1 MAEKMKNDEVEAT
14 EEKVDEAEEKVDETK
29 ENAETV
35 ENDETVANEKTEK
48 NDDTVADEKEDQI
61 KVLQD
66 EVNKWKNEYYK
77 VFADMENVKRRMQN
91 EHANSLKFMTQ
102 SIVEQMLPIVD
113 NFERSLAVENP
124 SDELKGFL
132 KGYEMIYKQIVT
144 LLENQGVKVIETKG
158 KEFDPNYHQAVMTVS
173 DENFKPG
180 MIVEE
185 LQKGYM
191 LKDRVIRASLVKVS
205 E

>member
-1 MAEKMKNDEVEAT
+1 MAEENKNEEIVEETEVDEKEVDEV
-14 EEKVDEAEEKVDETK
+14 VDEKENDVD
-29 ENAETV
+29 ENAEEV
-35 ENDETVANEKTEK
+35 VN
-48 NDDTVADEKEDQI
+48 EKEDQI
-61 KVLQD
+61 RILQG
-66 EVNKWKNEYYK
+66 EVDKWKNEYYK
-77 VFADMENVKRRMQN
+77 VFADMENVKRRLQN
-91 EHANSLKFMTQ
+91 EHANNLKFMAQ
-102 SIVEQMLPIVD
+102 GIVEQMLPIVD

-144 LLENQGVKVIETKG
+144 LLENQGVKVIETKD
-158 KEFDPNYHQAVMTVS
+158 KEFDPNFHQAVMTVS
-173 DENFKPG
+173 DENYKPG

>member
-1 MAEKMKNDEVEAT
+1 MAEENKQEEIVEET
-14 EEKVDEAEEKVDETK
+14 EEVADEKETENVEEAEEV
-29 ENAETV
+29 V
-35 ENDETVANEKTEK
+35 
-48 NDDTVADEKEDQI
+48 DEKEDQI

-66 EVNKWKNEYYK
+66 EVDKWKNEYYK
-77 VFADMENVKRRMQN
+77 VFADMENVKRRLQN
-91 EHANSLKFMTQ
+91 EHTNNLKFMMQ
-102 SIVEQMLPIVD
+102 GIIEQMLPIVD
-113 NFERSLAVENP
+113 NFERSLAIENP

-132 KGYEMIYKQIVT
+132 KGYEMIYKQIVS
-144 LLENQGVKVIETKG
+144 LLENQGVKVIETKD
-158 KEFDPNYHQAVMTVS
+158 KEFDPNFHQAVMTVS
-173 DENFKPG
+173 DENYKPG

>member
-1 MAEKMKNDEVEAT
+1 MKEVNKVAEDIKKEEVKESQVDDENVEETEEVEEDT
-14 EEKVDEAEEKVDETK
+14 EDVEKVK
-29 ENAETV
+29 
-35 ENDETVANEKTEK
+35 
-48 NDDTVADEKEDQI
+48 DDKEDQI
-61 KVLQD
+61 KVLQA
-66 EVNKWKNEYYK
+66 EVDKWKNEYYK
-77 VFADMENVKRRMQN
+77 VFADMENVKRRLQN
-91 EHANSLKFMTQ
+91 EHANNLKFMAQ
-102 SIVEQMLPIVD
+102 GIIEQMLPIVD

-124 SDELKGFL
+124 SEEVAGFL

-158 KEFDPNYHQAVMTVS
+158 KEFDPNFHQAVMTVS
-173 DENFKPG
+173 DENYKPG

>member
-1 MAEKMKNDEVEAT
+1 MKEVNKVAEDIKKEEAKESQVDDEKVEETEEVEENT
-14 EEKVDEAEEKVDETK
+14 EEVEEK
-29 ENAETV
+29 
-35 ENDETVANEKTEK
+35 
-48 NDDTVADEKEDQI
+48 DDKEDQI
-61 KVLQD
+61 KVLQA
-66 EVNKWKNEYYK
+66 EVDKWKNEYYK
-77 VFADMENVKRRMQN
+77 VFADMENVKRRLQN
-91 EHANSLKFMTQ
+91 EHANNLKFMAQ
-102 SIVEQMLPIVD
+102 GIIEQMLPIVD

-124 SDELKGFL
+124 SEEVAGFL

-158 KEFDPNYHQAVMTVS
+158 KEFDPNFHQAVMTVS
-173 DENFKPG
+173 DENYKPG
-180 MIVEE
+180 MVVEE

>member
-1 MAEKMKNDEVEAT
+1 MAEENKNEEIVEETEVDKKEEQVDEKET
-14 EEKVDEAEEKVDETK
+14 EEVV
-29 ENAETV
+29 
-35 ENDETVANEKTEK
+35 
-48 NDDTVADEKEDQI
+48 DEKEDQI
-61 KVLQD
+61 KVLQG
-66 EVNKWKNEYYK
+66 EVDKWKNEYYK
-77 VFADMENVKRRMQN
+77 VFADMENVKRRLQN
-91 EHANSLKFMTQ
+91 EHANNLKFMAQ
-102 SIVEQMLPIVD
+102 GIIEQMLPIVD

-144 LLENQGVKVIETKG
+144 LLENQGVKVIETKD
-158 KEFDPNYHQAVMTVS
+158 KEFDPNFHQAVMTVS
-173 DENFKPG
+173 DENYKPG

>member
-1 MAEKMKNDEVEAT
+1 MSEENKNEEIVEETEVDEKEVDEV
-14 EEKVDEAEEKVDETK
+14 VDEKENDVDEKAEEVV
-29 ENAETV
+29 N
-35 ENDETVANEKTEK
+35 
-48 NDDTVADEKEDQI
+48 EKEDQI
-61 KVLQD
+61 RILQG
-66 EVNKWKNEYYK
+66 EVDKWKNEYYK
-77 VFADMENVKRRMQN
+77 VFADMENVKRRLQN
-91 EHANSLKFMTQ
+91 EHANNLKFMAQ
-102 SIVEQMLPIVD
+102 GIVEQMLPIVD

-144 LLENQGVKVIETKG
+144 LLENQGVKVIETKD
-158 KEFDPNYHQAVMTVS
+158 KEFDPNFHQAVMTVS
-173 DENFKPG
+173 DENYKPG

>member
-14 EEKVDEAEEKVDETK
+14 EEKVDETE

-35 ENDETVANEKTEK
+35 ETDETVTNEKTVES
-48 NDDTVADEKEDQI
+48 DDTVADEKNDDKEDQI

-124 SDELKGFL
+124 SEELKGFL

-158 KEFDPNYHQAVMTVS
+158 KEFDPNFHQAVMTVS
-173 DENFKPG
+173 DENYKPG